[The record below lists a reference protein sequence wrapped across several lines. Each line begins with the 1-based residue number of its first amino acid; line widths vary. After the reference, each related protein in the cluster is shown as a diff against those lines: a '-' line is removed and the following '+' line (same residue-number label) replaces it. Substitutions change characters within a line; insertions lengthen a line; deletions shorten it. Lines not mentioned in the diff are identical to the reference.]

1 MPSRGLGRA
10 LGTQHT
16 TLLGRHDPSRLP
28 RPPPPPKRTVNR
40 SHSLPAIGSRTTG
53 PPRRTPAR
61 LPSRSSR
68 ATTSVAWRAA
78 PTRTPLPSPVHAKL
92 VRTLESGSAPVTAPS
107 TATLRPRSH
116 PAAVSTL

>member
-40 SHSLPAIGSRTTG
+40 SHSLPAIGSRTAG

-78 PTRTPLPSPVHAKL
+78 PTSTPLPSPLHATL
-92 VRTLESGSAPVTAPS
+92 VRPLEPGSAPRTALSPPRLH
-107 TATLRPRSH
+107 ATSH
-116 PAAVSTL
+116 SAPVL